1 MGVQLADLIS
11 PKPIEFEA
19 MMGKKIAIDAM
30 NSLYQFLS
38 IIRQPTGELLSDSAG
53 RVTSHLSGLFYR
65 NVYFLEYGILP
76 IYVFDGKPPLL
87 KGEVVEKRSEIRET
101 ARERWKTA
109 LAEQRYEEAKLYAQQ
124 SSRIDEEMLLDSE
137 LLLEYIG
144 IPCVQAPSEG
154 EAQAAFIVLQGDA
167 WAVGSQDYD
176 SLLFGSPRLVRN
188 LAISGRRKLPRR
200 SAYTDIKP
208 EIFYLEDALQNL
220 GINREQLIEIG
231 ILIGTDYNPRG
242 AEGIGPKKAY
252 SLVKEFGSAKSALQQ
267 KNISV
272 HFDVDEI
279 KNIFLSHETTK
290 EYKLEWKALNEEKL
304 IEFLCEEHDFSQE
317 RVKNALEKLRKSEEV
332 KRQRSLDAWLKT

>member
-19 MMGKKIAIDAM
+19 MRGKKIAIDAM

-53 RVTSHLSGLFYR
+53 RITSHLSGLFYR
-65 NVYFLEYGILP
+65 NIHLLEYGILP
-76 IYVFDGKPPLL
+76 IYVFDGKPPGL
-87 KGEVVEKRSEIRET
+87 KGEVVEKRSEIREV
-101 ARERWKTA
+101 AREKWKTA

-124 SSRIDEEMLLDSE
+124 SSRINEEMLLDSK
-137 LLLEYIG
+137 LLLEYMG

-154 EAQAAFIVLQGDA
+154 EAQAVSVVLRNDA

-188 LAISGRRKLPRR
+188 LTISGRRKLPRR
-200 SAYTDIKP
+200 NAYIDIKP
-208 EIFYLEDALQNL
+208 EIFYLEDALRNL

-231 ILIGTDYNPRG
+231 ILIGTDYNPKG
-242 AEGIGPKKAY
+242 VEGIGPKKAY

-290 EYKLEWKALNEEKL
+290 EYKLEWNAPNEEKL
-304 IEFLCEEHDFSQE
+304 IEFLCEEHDFSRE
-317 RVKNALEKLRKSEEV
+317 RVKNALEKLRKSEEI
-332 KRQRSLDAWLKT
+332 KRQRSLDAWFKT

>member
-188 LAISGRRKLPRR
+188 LTISGRRKLPRR

>member
-53 RVTSHLSGLFYR
+53 RITSHLSGLFYR
-65 NVYFLEYGILP
+65 NIHLLEYGILP
-76 IYVFDGKPPLL
+76 IYVFDGKPPGL
-87 KGEVVEKRSEIRET
+87 KGEVVEKRSEIREV
-101 ARERWKTA
+101 AREKWKTA

-124 SSRIDEEMLLDSE
+124 SSRINEEMLLDSN
-137 LLLEYIG
+137 LLLEYMG

-154 EAQAAFIVLQGDA
+154 EAQAASVVLRNDA

-188 LAISGRRKLPRR
+188 LTISGRRKLPRR
-200 SAYTDIKP
+200 NAYIDIKP
-208 EIFYLEDALQNL
+208 EIFYLEDALRNL

-231 ILIGTDYNPRG
+231 ILIGTDYNPKG
-242 AEGIGPKKAY
+242 VEGIGPKKAY

-290 EYKLEWKALNEEKL
+290 EYKLEWNVPNEEKL
-304 IEFLCEEHDFSQE
+304 IEFLCEEHDFSRE
-317 RVKNALEKLRKSEEV
+317 RVKNALEKLRKSEEI
-332 KRQRSLDAWLKT
+332 KRQRSLDAWFKT